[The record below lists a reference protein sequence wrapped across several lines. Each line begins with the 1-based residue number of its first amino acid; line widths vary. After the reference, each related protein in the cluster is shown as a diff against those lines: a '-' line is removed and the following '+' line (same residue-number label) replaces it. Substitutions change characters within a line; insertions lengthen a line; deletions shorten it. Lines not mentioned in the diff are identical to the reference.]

1 MKKFYTYLTMA
12 LMALTATATFTSCN
26 WHWEDEEDRRE
37 AYTLEGTW
45 TGYIETYLRDRYG
58 LSGDSYRT
66 TIYFERENRYG
77 GWGYEV
83 DYNTYSRYDDYYYC
97 EFDWE
102 VVNGQIRIQY
112 ADSWNTVYIYDYT
125 LNDYRFRGYMD
136 DGTNRDIY
144 FDLSYDRSFD
154 WDYWTRSAHT
164 RSTDGTPTFKASGEF
179 AQKDG
184 ALN

>member
-1 MKKFYTYLTMA
+1 MKKFYTYLTMVM
-12 LMALTATATFTSCN
+12 MAFTATTVLTGCN
-26 WHWEDEEDRRE
+26 WYWHDEEDRRE

-45 TGYIETYLRDRYG
+45 TGYIETYLYDRFG

-66 TIYFERENRYG
+66 TIYFQRENNYG

-97 EFDWE
+97 EFRWE

-112 ADSWNTVYIYDYT
+112 DDSWNTVYIYDYS

-136 DGTNRDIY
+136 DGPSRDIY
-144 FDLSYDRSFD
+144 FDLSYDSHFD
-154 WDYWTRSAHT
+154 WSYWTRIVMT
-164 RSTDGTPTFKASGEF
+164 RTALDGSSVKASGEF
-179 AQKDG
+179 ANALKDK
-184 ALN
+184 